1 MKRMSGWADEP
12 MMKALAIAVLL
23 SAHPL
28 IRLSA
33 QDSAIGRLRVPTVVQ
48 DRARTDSLD
57 NALLVQAL
65 EKRLKCTC
73 GCNLDVFTCR
83 TTDFTC
89 TTSPALHGDVLERLR
104 ADGGGLTQ
112 ASVERVIASFVT
124 QYGES
129 ILMQP
134 PRSGFNWTAY
144 LTPFIALLAGAALLG
159 ALLRRGMVAPR
170 RTDALAHND
179 GADQSSARAPER
191 LSASD
196 AERLRRELESIDS

>member
-1 MKRMSGWADEP
+1 MKRMSGSAH
-12 MMKALAIAVLL
+12 KRILLLVALL

-28 IRLSA
+28 IHLSA
-33 QDSAIGRLRVPTVVQ
+33 QDSSIGRLRIPTVVQ
-48 DRARTDSLD
+48 ERTRTDSLD

-112 ASVERVIASFVT
+112 ASVDRVIASFVT

-134 PRSGFNWTAY
+134 PKSGFNWTAY
-144 LTPFIALLAGAALLG
+144 LTPFIALLVGAALLG
-159 ALLRRGMVAPR
+159 ALLRRGMVADKRMSGSADGTGDPVS
-170 RTDALAHND
+170 AH
-179 GADQSSARAPER
+179 QPSR

-196 AERLRRELESIDS
+196 QERIKRALEQIDS